1 MMAVTRLEHA
11 PVRRD
16 SEPVARGMSAMA
28 TAVQIVVILSIPT
41 VIALAAILVAFIAG
55 RGEDDSAEG

>member
-1 MMAVTRLEHA
+1 
-11 PVRRD
+11 
-16 SEPVARGMSAMA
+16 MA